1 MCGRVETPGRTS
13 EEPCPLISRDPIG
26 ISEGI
31 SPLIS
36 HDPIRMSEG
45 VGPLINWHSVE
56 GPLNCQV
63 QEEKLGEKNR
73 AQQQT
78 NLGLGMLLES
88 LKLRSC

>member
-1 MCGRVETPGRTS
+1 
-13 EEPCPLISRDPIG
+13 
-26 ISEGI
+26 
-31 SPLIS
+31 
-36 HDPIRMSEG
+36 MSEG

-78 NLGLGMLLES
+78 NFGLGMLLES
-88 LKLRSC
+88 LKL